1 MARELVLLPKSKY
14 DALLNEKENE
24 FANEDIGN
32 DVHGNMK
39 QIVKENNENNT
50 IVESNDKILD
60 EKMKKSNRNHG
71 KGENIHESNAKMENT
86 QGNKPGILKENLP
99 QINNSQETRK
109 SKRVKKPKKMYGG
122 QLFVEYSY
130 LYYVSSSINFKISW
144 IFCIYDARYGLL
156 QCFSKSGL

>member
-14 DALLNEKENE
+14 DALLNDKGVKMFKNNKSSEKVNE

-122 QLFVEYSY
+122 QLFVESTPETFMKS
-130 LYYVSSSINFKISW
+130 LHGGAVKRKWLSFKI
-144 IFCIYDARYGLL
+144 
-156 QCFSKSGL
+156 